1 MLVLLAQAAVVLA
14 LVLTIKAQGGV
25 LRYLET
31 GAFPGLGERL
41 LFMGFAAVCP
51 AFLMSARFLPY
62 SLEFLGLA
70 ALLWGIQ
77 SLKIES
83 LELERR

>member
-1 MLVLLAQAAVVLA
+1 
-14 LVLTIKAQGGV
+14 
-25 LRYLET
+25 
-31 GAFPGLGERL
+31 
-41 LFMGFAAVCP
+41 
-51 AFLMSARFLPY
+51 MSARFLPY

-77 SLKIES
+77 SLKIGS